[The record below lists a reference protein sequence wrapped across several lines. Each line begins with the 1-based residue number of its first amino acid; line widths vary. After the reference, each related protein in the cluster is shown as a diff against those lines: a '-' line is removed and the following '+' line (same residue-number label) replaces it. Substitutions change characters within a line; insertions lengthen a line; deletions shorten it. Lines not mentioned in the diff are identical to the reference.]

1 MALSLGGIM
10 RGALPVATQ
19 YLTETPD
26 ANAQLINAVG
36 EKFDNIGREINP
48 KIEAAQANIDTIED
62 IANTYGVSTDVVAGL
77 FSTTGGKR
85 KETIQQLKNSL
96 GDLGETLGKSL
107 AEFLQPFVDSLKTL
121 SSIAEN
127 IGIDSIET
135 SAK

>member
-36 EKFDNIGREINP
+36 EKFDNIGNEINP
-48 KIEAAQANIDTIED
+48 KIAAAQANIDTIED
-62 IANTYGVSTDVVAGL
+62 IANTYGVSTDIVAGL

-85 KETIQQLKNSL
+85 KETIQQLKNLLDTYGSA
-96 GDLGETLGKSL
+96 DLIPVENMPTST
-107 AEFLQPFVDSLKTL
+107 VDITDTQQVNVAS
-121 SSIAEN
+121 APPMDDEN
-127 IGIDSIET
+127 IFQ
-135 SAK
+135 